1 MNQDN
6 TKTKSVEIDILAL
19 IHKLWTKKLLILF
32 IAFYFAAFS
41 FLGSYFFIQPTYTST
56 TRIYVVNQATDNNNL
71 SAQDLQAGTYL
82 ANDYKEIITS
92 NDVLS
97 EVIKDEKLNLSEA
110 ELSKMVSVNIP
121 TDTRLISISVN
132 AKTGQDA
139 QTLANKVREVASKKI
154 KKVTKVED
162 VTMLEEAKLP
172 ESPSSP
178 NIKRNVLLGAILGG
192 FVAIVAVLVREVLDD
207 RVRRPEDVEDVLGMT
222 LLGIIPDTDKI

>member
-6 TKTKSVEIDILAL
+6 TKSVEIDVLAL
-19 IHKLWTKKLLILF
+19 LHKLWTKKLLILF
-32 IAFYFAAFS
+32 TAFYFAAFS
-41 FLGSYFFIQPTYTST
+41 FLGTYFFIQPTYTST
-56 TRIYVVNQATDNNNL
+56 TRIYVVNQATDNKNL

-82 ANDYKEIITS
+82 VNDYKEIITS

-121 TDTRLISISVN
+121 TDTRLISISVK

-139 QTLANKVREVASKKI
+139 QVLANKVREVASKKI
-154 KKVTKVED
+154 KNVTKVDD
-162 VTMLEEAKLP
+162 VTTLGEAKLP
-172 ESPSSP
+172 SSPSSP

-207 RVRRPEDVEDVLGMT
+207 RIRRPEDVEDVLGMA
-222 LLGIIPDTDKI
+222 LLGIVPDTDKI

>member
-6 TKTKSVEIDILAL
+6 AKSVEIDVLAL
-19 IHKLWTKKLLILF
+19 LHKLWTKKLLILF
-32 IAFYFAAFS
+32 TAFYFAAFS
-41 FLGSYFFIQPTYTST
+41 FLGTYFFIQPTYTST
-56 TRIYVVNQATDNNNL
+56 TRIYVVNQATDNKNL

-82 ANDYKEIITS
+82 VNDYKEIITS

-121 TDTRLISISVN
+121 TDTRLISISVK

-139 QTLANKVREVASKKI
+139 QVLANKVREVASEKI
-154 KKVTKVED
+154 KNVTKVED
-162 VTMLEEAKLP
+162 VTTLEEAKLP
-172 ESPSSP
+172 SSPSSP

-207 RVRRPEDVEDVLGMT
+207 RIRRPEDVEDVLEMT
-222 LLGIIPDTDKI
+222 LLGIVPDTDKI

>member
-6 TKTKSVEIDILAL
+6 TKSDEIDVLAL
-19 IHKLWTKKLLILF
+19 LHKLWTKKLLILF
-32 IAFYFAAFS
+32 TAFYFAAFS
-41 FLGSYFFIQPTYTST
+41 FLGTYFFIQPTYTST

-97 EVIKDEKLNLSEA
+97 EVIKDEKLNLSET

-121 TDTRLISISVN
+121 TDTRLISISVK

-139 QTLANKVREVASKKI
+139 QVLANKVREVASKKI
-154 KKVTKVED
+154 KNVTKVDD
-162 VTMLEEAKLP
+162 VTTLGEAKLP
-172 ESPSSP
+172 SSPSSP

-207 RVRRPEDVEDVLGMT
+207 RIRRPEDVEDVLGMT

>member
-6 TKTKSVEIDILAL
+6 TKSVEIDVLAL
-19 IHKLWTKKLLILF
+19 LHKLWTKKLLILF
-32 IAFYFAAFS
+32 TAFYFAVFS
-41 FLGSYFFIQPTYTST
+41 FLGTYFFIQPTYTST

-71 SAQDLQAGTYL
+71 SAQDLQAGTFL
-82 ANDYKEIITS
+82 VKDYKEIITS

-97 EVIKDEKLNLSEA
+97 EVIKDEKLNMTEA
-110 ELSKMVSVNIP
+110 ELAKMISVDIP
-121 TDTRLISISVN
+121 TDTRLISISVK

-139 QTLANKVREVASKKI
+139 QVLANKVREVASKKI
-154 KKVTKVED
+154 KNVTKVDD
-162 VTMLEEAKLP
+162 VTTLGEAKLP
-172 ESPSSP
+172 SSPTSP

-207 RVRRPEDVEDVLGMT
+207 RIRRPEDVEDVLGMT

>member
-6 TKTKSVEIDILAL
+6 TKSDEIDVLAL
-19 IHKLWTKKLLILF
+19 LHKLWTKKLLILF
-32 IAFYFAAFS
+32 TAFYFAAFS
-41 FLGSYFFIQPTYTST
+41 FLGTYFFIQPTYTST

-121 TDTRLISISVN
+121 TDTRLISISVK

-139 QTLANKVREVASKKI
+139 QVLANKVREVASKKI
-154 KKVTKVED
+154 KTVTKVED
-162 VTMLEEAKLP
+162 VTTLEEAKLP
-172 ESPSSP
+172 SSPSSP

-207 RVRRPEDVEDVLGMT
+207 RIRRPEDVEDVLEMT
-222 LLGIIPDTDKI
+222 LLGIVPDTDKI

>member
-6 TKTKSVEIDILAL
+6 TKSVEIDVLAL
-19 IHKLWTKKLLILF
+19 LQKLWTKKVFILF
-32 IAFYFAAFS
+32 TAFYVAAFS
-41 FLGSYFFIQPTYTST
+41 FLVTYFFIQPTYTST
-56 TRIYVVNQATDNNNL
+56 TRIYIVNQATDNNNL
-71 SAQDLQAGTYL
+71 SAQDLQASTYL

-154 KKVTKVED
+154 KKVTKNED
-162 VTMLEEAKLP
+162 FTTLEEAKLP

-178 NIKRNVLLGAILGG
+178 NIKLNVLLGAVLGG
-192 FVAIVAVLVREVLDD
+192 FLAVVGVLVREILDD
-207 RVRRPEDVEDVLGMT
+207 RVRRPEDVEDALGMT
-222 LLGIIPDTDKI
+222 LLGIVPDTDKI

>member
-6 TKTKSVEIDILAL
+6 TKSVEIDVLAL
-19 IHKLWTKKLLILF
+19 LHKLWTKKLLILF
-32 IAFYFAAFS
+32 TAFYFAAFS
-41 FLGSYFFIQPTYTST
+41 FLGTYFFIQPTYTST
-56 TRIYVVNQATDNNNL
+56 TRIYVVNQATDNKNL

-82 ANDYKEIITS
+82 VNDYKEIITS

-121 TDTRLISISVN
+121 TDTRLISISVK

-139 QTLANKVREVASKKI
+139 QVLANKVREVASKKI
-154 KKVTKVED
+154 KTVTKVED
-162 VTMLEEAKLP
+162 VTTLEEAKLP
-172 ESPSSP
+172 SSPSSP
-178 NIKRNVLLGAILGG
+178 NIKRNVLHGAILGG

-207 RVRRPEDVEDVLGMT
+207 RIRRPEDVEDVLEMT
-222 LLGIIPDTDKI
+222 LLGIVPDTDKI

>member
-6 TKTKSVEIDILAL
+6 TKSVEIDVLAL
-19 IHKLWTKKLLILF
+19 LQKLWTKKVFILF
-32 IAFYFAAFS
+32 TAFYVAAFS
-41 FLGSYFFIQPTYTST
+41 FLVTYFFIQPTYTST

-97 EVIKDEKLNLSEA
+97 EVIKDEKLNMTEVDLA
-110 ELSKMVSVNIP
+110 NMISVNIP

-139 QTLANKVREVASKKI
+139 QTLANKVREVASEKI

-162 VTMLEEAKLP
+162 VTTLEEAKLP

-178 NIKRNVLLGAILGG
+178 NIKLNVLLGAVLGG
-192 FVAIVAVLVREVLDD
+192 FLAVIGVLVREILDD
-207 RVRRPEDVEDVLGMT
+207 RVRHPEDVEDALGMT
-222 LLGIIPDTDKI
+222 LLGIVPDTDKI

>member
-6 TKTKSVEIDILAL
+6 TKSVEIDVLAL
-19 IHKLWTKKLLILF
+19 LHKLWTKKLLILF
-32 IAFYFAAFS
+32 TAFYFAAFS
-41 FLGSYFFIQPTYTST
+41 FLGTYFFIQPTYTST
-56 TRIYVVNQATDNNNL
+56 TRIYVVNQATDNKNL

-82 ANDYKEIITS
+82 VNDYKEIITS

-121 TDTRLISISVN
+121 TDTRLISISVK

-139 QTLANKVREVASKKI
+139 QVLANKVREVASKKI
-154 KKVTKVED
+154 KTVTKVED
-162 VTMLEEAKLP
+162 VTTLEEAKLP
-172 ESPSSP
+172 SSPSSP

-207 RVRRPEDVEDVLGMT
+207 SIRRPEDVEDVLEMT
-222 LLGIIPDTDKI
+222 LLGIVPDTDKI

>member
-6 TKTKSVEIDILAL
+6 TKSVEIDVLAL
-19 IHKLWTKKLLILF
+19 LQKLWTKKVFILF
-32 IAFYFAAFS
+32 TAFYVAAFS
-41 FLGSYFFIQPTYTST
+41 FLVTYFFIQPTYTST

-97 EVIKDEKLNLSEA
+97 EVIKDEKLNMTEA
-110 ELSKMVSVNIP
+110 DLAKMISVNIP

-139 QTLANKVREVASKKI
+139 QTLANKVREVASEKI

-162 VTMLEEAKLP
+162 VTTLEEAKLP

-178 NIKRNVLLGAILGG
+178 NIKLNVLLGAVLGG
-192 FVAIVAVLVREVLDD
+192 FLAVVGVLVREILDD
-207 RVRRPEDVEDVLGMT
+207 RVRRPEDVEDALGMT
-222 LLGIIPDTDKI
+222 LLGIVPDTDKI

>member
-6 TKTKSVEIDILAL
+6 AKSVEIDVLAL
-19 IHKLWTKKLLILF
+19 LHKLWTKKLLILF
-32 IAFYFAAFS
+32 TAFYFAAFS
-41 FLGSYFFIQPTYTST
+41 FLGTYFFIQPTYTST
-56 TRIYVVNQATDNNNL
+56 TRIYVVNQATDNKNL

-82 ANDYKEIITS
+82 VNDYKEIITS

-121 TDTRLISISVN
+121 TDTRLISISVK

-139 QTLANKVREVASKKI
+139 QVLANKVREVASKKI
-154 KKVTKVED
+154 KTVTKVED
-162 VTMLEEAKLP
+162 VTTLEEAKLP
-172 ESPSSP
+172 SSPSSP

-192 FVAIVAVLVREVLDD
+192 SVAIVAVLVREVLDD
-207 RVRRPEDVEDVLGMT
+207 RIRRPEDVEDVLEMT
-222 LLGIIPDTDKI
+222 LLGIVPDTDKI